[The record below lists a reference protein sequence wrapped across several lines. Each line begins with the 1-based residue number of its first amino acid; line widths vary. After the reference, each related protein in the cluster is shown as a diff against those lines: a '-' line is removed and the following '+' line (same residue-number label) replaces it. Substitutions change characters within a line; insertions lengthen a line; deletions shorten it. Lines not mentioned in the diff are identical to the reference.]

1 MATREATVEIFW
13 RAYETLK
20 PEERQALAER
30 ILRDRKLLED
40 LGDHV
45 LIERAKR
52 VKGKPV
58 ALGEYVAHRR
68 KVAR

>member
-1 MATREATVEIFW
+1 MATKEVILEVFW
-13 RAYETLK
+13 RVYETLK
-20 PEERQALAER
+20 PKERQALAER

-45 LIERAKR
+45 LIERAKQ

-58 ALGEYVAHRR
+58 AILGRVRFNQPA
-68 KVAR
+68 V